1 MSGRSEP
8 GSWGYGE
15 TRLAALVL
23 APLVPLLI
31 YWACAPSPDLDSL
44 VATLLVGAFAVTYP
58 CTIAVGL
65 PAYVLITKYA
75 ILRLWHVLAI
85 SAATGAAAG
94 ILFAGRRCWAPPPA
108 PAPGSRS
115 G

>member
-1 MSGRSEP
+1 MERR
-8 GSWGYGE
+8 
-15 TRLAALVL
+15 TLAAFVL
-23 APLVPLLI
+23 APLVPPLI

-75 ILRLWHVLAI
+75 TLRLWHVLAI
-85 SAATGAAAG
+85 SAATGAAAST
-94 ILFAGRRCWAPPPA
+94 LFRWTPLLGAASGASAGLTFWLIWYRR
-108 PAPGSRS
+108 GGRFL
-115 G
+115 